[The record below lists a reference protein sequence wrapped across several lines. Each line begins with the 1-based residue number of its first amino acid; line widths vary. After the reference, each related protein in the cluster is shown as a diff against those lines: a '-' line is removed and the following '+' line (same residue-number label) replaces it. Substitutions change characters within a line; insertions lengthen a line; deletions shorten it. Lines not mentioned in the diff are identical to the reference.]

1 MADIHSNHVALEAVV
16 ADAGRQ
22 SDFDEIWCLGDVV
35 GYGPDP
41 GECIEFVRSS
51 VAVCVAGNHDLA
63 ASGATD
69 TSSFNPYAAK
79 AITWTRQ
86 HLAEED
92 RQYLANLPRRLE
104 KDEFTIVHGSPR
116 EPVWEY
122 VLSREFAGENFAAF
136 RTGYCLVGHTHVPAA
151 FAETAPFARTL
162 RLEEGSA
169 LALAGRRVI
178 LNPGSVGQPRDGDPR
193 AGYAVI
199 DTEKRQ
205 FTLRRVA
212 YDIESVQR
220 RMKDQGLPP
229 ILIARLATG
238 S

>member
-1 MADIHSNHVALEAVV
+1 V
-16 ADAGRQ
+16 ADSRRHREI
-22 SDFDEIWCLGDVV
+22 DEIWCLGDVV

-41 GECIEFVRSS
+41 GECIDFVRNS

-63 ASGATD
+63 ASGAID
-69 TSSFNPYAAK
+69 TLSFNPYAAK
-79 AITWTRQ
+79 AIAWTRQ
-86 HLAEED
+86 HLTEVD

-104 KDEFTIVHGSPR
+104 DGEFTIVHGSPR

-136 RTGYCLVGHTHVPAA
+136 RTAGCLVGHTHVPAA

-162 RLEEGSA
+162 RLEEGSP
-169 LALAGRRVI
+169 LALGGRRAI

-193 AGYAVI
+193 AGYAII
-199 DTEKRQ
+199 DTEKHL

-212 YDIESVQR
+212 YDIEIVQS
-220 RMKDQGLPP
+220 RMRAQGLPH
-229 ILIARLATG
+229 ILIERLATG
-238 S
+238 T